1 MSVDAVVK
9 TISKD
14 TLLSNRMMPAVK
26 NEGFALLTVVVVILI
41 LGVIAVSSMRV
52 SNESESLSGNAIQ
65 RSRAF
70 QAADGGASLGEIKLV
85 EMLKNRVFANSA
97 GSSGIFLDS
106 QATQHWWRDD
116 AFSGSHSVDHVEML
130 GVIEQPRFIFE
141 EVGLFSSDGGT
152 GVANLDVGAA
162 AYGRVS
168 NSGREVVLYRIE
180 SKGTGTTTETGSVV
194 ETLYAQPL

>member
-1 MSVDAVVK
+1 MK
-9 TISKD
+9 TISNNR
-14 TLLSNRMMPAVK
+14 LFSNQLMPADK
-26 NEGFALLTVVVVILI
+26 NEGFALITVVVVILI
-41 LGVIAVSSMRV
+41 IGVIAVSSMRV
-52 SNESESLSGNAIQ
+52 SSQSESLSGNAIQ

-70 QAADGGASLGEIKLV
+70 QAADGGARLAEIKLV
-85 EMLKNRVFANSA
+85 EMLENRVFANSA
-97 GSSGIFLDS
+97 GSSGIFLDTD
-106 QATQHWWRDD
+106 ATQQWWRNEV
-116 AFSGSHSVDHVEML
+116 FSGSHSVDHVEML

-152 GVANLDVGAA
+152 GVANLDVGSA